1 MKVKNVLTVIF
12 VSMFIFLSAGCKIA
26 SVDDP
31 IKNDLLVYVDSISEA
46 MIFEENA
53 LKYYRNVAGNKYEKD
68 NTDVVIKKIVIPKY
82 LEFIKKLDDIKPR
95 TEEVKKIHEIYTK
108 VANTRLKAFKQ
119 MQEGFEKKDGKLVK
133 ETDKILAEAQSSVEE
148 YKRRLIKL
156 TEEHNIKLNIK

>member
-1 MKVKNVLTVIF
+1 MNMKNILKVIF

-31 IKNDLLVYVDSISEA
+31 IKNDLLVYVDNASEA
-46 MIFEENA
+46 MILEETA
-53 LKYYRNVAGNKYEKD
+53 LKYYRDVAGDKYEKD
-68 NTDVVIKKIVIPKY
+68 NTDVVIKKMVIPKY
-82 LEFIKKLDDIKPR
+82 IEFVKKLENIKPK

-133 ETDKILAEAQSSVEE
+133 ETDKILAEAQSSAEE
-148 YKRRLIKL
+148 YKRQLIKL